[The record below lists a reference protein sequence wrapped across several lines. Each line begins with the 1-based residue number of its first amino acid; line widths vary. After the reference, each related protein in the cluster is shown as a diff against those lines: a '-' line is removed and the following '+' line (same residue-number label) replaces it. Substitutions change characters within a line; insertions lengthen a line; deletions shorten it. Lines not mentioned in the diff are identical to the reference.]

1 MKSQVEPQ
9 DYQLRERI
17 AGKLNK
23 ENINAKGEVTVP
35 AYLKK
40 STISAG
46 LKGPNAIN
54 FKLLGNIFRDYM
66 KLIPGTCFEV
76 TF

>member
-9 DYQLRERI
+9 DYQLQERNV
-17 AGKLNK
+17 GKPYK

-54 FKLLGNIFRDYM
+54 FKLAGKIFRGYM
-66 KLIPGTCFEV
+66 KLIPGTFFEV
-76 TF
+76 VF

>member
-1 MKSQVEPQ
+1 
-9 DYQLRERI
+9 LRERI
-17 AGKLNK
+17 AGKPYK

-35 AYLKK
+35 AYLNK

-54 FKLLGNIFRDYM
+54 FKLAGKIFRGYM
-66 KLIPGTCFEV
+66 KLIPGTSFEV

>member
-9 DYQLRERI
+9 DYQLRKRI
-17 AGKLNK
+17 AGKPYK
-23 ENINAKGEVTVP
+23 ENINAMGEVTVP

-46 LKGPNAIN
+46 LKGPSAIN
-54 FKLLGNIFRDYM
+54 FKLAGKIFRDYM
-66 KLIPGTCFEV
+66 KLIPGTFFEV

>member
-1 MKSQVEPQ
+1 MKSQIEPQ
-9 DYQLRERI
+9 DHQLRERI
-17 AGKLNK
+17 AKKLYK
-23 ENINAKGEVTVP
+23 ENINAKGEVCVP

-54 FKLLGNIFRDYM
+54 FKLAGNPFRD
-66 KLIPGTCFEV
+66 
-76 TF
+76 